1 MIIAIDGPAG
11 SGKTTTARKVAQI
24 LGFIHINTGAMYR
37 GIALK
42 FIREKVNLDDTSAI
56 ERILN
61 NTQLDFAGPN
71 NAILYMDGED
81 ISAEII
87 SSMVTENVS
96 QISSISEVRV
106 KLVEYQ
112 RKMARGRNVVLEG
125 RDIGTVVFPNADY
138 KFYLVADIEVRA
150 ERRKQE
156 IEVTGDHMT
165 KEEIIMY
172 IKDRDQKDS
181 SRQHSPLMKAE
192 DAIEVDTT
200 NLKIEEQVN
209 YIINIVNYNQ
219 KGA

>member
-81 ISAEII
+81 ISTEII

-165 KEEIIMY
+165 KEEIIMF
-172 IKDRDQKDS
+172 IKDRDKKDS

-200 NLKIEEQVN
+200 DLKIEEQVN

>member
-11 SGKTTTARKVAQI
+11 SGKTTTARKVAQN

-42 FIREKVNLDDTSAI
+42 LIRKKVNLNDRIAI
-56 ERILN
+56 EKVLN
-61 NTQLDFAGPN
+61 NTHLNFTGRDNGTL
-71 NAILYMDGED
+71 IMDNED
-81 ISAEII
+81 ISAEIH
-87 SSMVTENVS
+87 SSIVNDNVS
-96 QISSISEVRV
+96 KISAISAVRM

-112 RKMARGRNVVLEG
+112 RVISQGHNVVLEG

-172 IKDRDQKDS
+172 IEDRDQKDS
-181 SRQHSPLMKAE
+181 SRQHSPLIKAE

-200 NLKIEEQVN
+200 DLKIEEQVN

>member
-11 SGKTTTARKVAQI
+11 SGKTTTTRKVAQI

-61 NTQLDFAGPN
+61 NTKLDFEGPN

-165 KEEIIMY
+165 KEEIIMF
-172 IKDRDQKDS
+172 IKDRDQIDS

-200 NLKIEEQVN
+200 DLKIEEQVN

>member
-61 NTQLDFAGPN
+61 HTQLDFAGPN

-112 RKMARGRNVVLEG
+112 RQMSQGENVVLEG
-125 RDIGTVVFPNADY
+125 RDIGTVVFPDADY
-138 KFYLVADIEVRA
+138 KFFFVADIEVRA
-150 ERRKQE
+150 QRRKKE
-156 IEVTGDHMT
+156 IEAEGEHFPV
-165 KEEIIMY
+165 EEIIHLL
-172 IKDRDQKDS
+172 KKRDQQDS
-181 SRQHSPLMKAE
+181 SREYSPLIKAK
-192 DAIEVDTT
+192 DAIELDTT
-200 NLKIEEQVN
+200 DLSIDEQVN
-209 YIINIVNYNQ
+209 YIINIVN
-219 KGA
+219 

>member
-42 FIREKVNLDDTSAI
+42 FIREKVNLYDTSAI

-112 RKMARGRNVVLEG
+112 RKMAQDQNVVLDG
-125 RDIGTVVFPNADY
+125 RDLGTVVFPNADY
-138 KFYLVADIEVRA
+138 KFYLIADIEVRA

-172 IKDRDQKDS
+172 IEDRDQKDS

-200 NLKIEEQVN
+200 DLKIEEQIN

>member
-11 SGKTTTARKVAQI
+11 SGKTTTARKVAQT

-56 ERILN
+56 ERLLN

-81 ISAEII
+81 ISTEII

-125 RDIGTVVFPNADY
+125 RDIGTVVFPNADH

-165 KEEIIMY
+165 KEEIIMF
-172 IKDRDQKDS
+172 IKDRDKKDS

-200 NLKIEEQVN
+200 DLKIEEQVN
-209 YIINIVNYNQ
+209 YIINIINYNQ

>member
-61 NTQLDFAGPN
+61 NTLLDFAGPN

-112 RKMARGRNVVLEG
+112 RKMAQDQNVVLDG
-125 RDIGTVVFPNADY
+125 RDLGTVVFPNADY
-138 KFYLVADIEVRA
+138 KFYLIADIEVRA

-156 IEVTGDHMT
+156 IEVTGDYMT
-165 KEEIIMY
+165 KEEIIMF

-200 NLKIEEQVN
+200 DLKIEEQIN

>member
-11 SGKTTTARKVAQI
+11 AGKTTTARIVARN

-37 GIALK
+37 GITLK
-42 FIREKVNLDDTSAI
+42 IIREKVNLDDTSAI

-61 NTQLDFAGPN
+61 NTQFNFSDPN

-81 ISAEII
+81 ISVVIK
-87 SSMVTENVS
+87 SSIVAENVS
-96 QISSISEVRV
+96 QVSSISEVRI

-125 RDIGTVVFPNADY
+125 RDIGTVVFPNAEY
-138 KFYLVADIEVRA
+138 KFYLIADIGVRA

-156 IEVTGDHMT
+156 IEATGDHMT
-165 KEEIIMY
+165 KEEIIMH
-172 IKDRDQKDS
+172 INDRDQKDS
-181 SRQHSPLMKAE
+181 SRQLSPLMKAE

-200 NLKIEEQVN
+200 DLKIEEQVN
-209 YIINIVNYNQ
+209 YIINIINYNQ

>member
-11 SGKTTTARKVAQI
+11 SGKTTTARRVAQI

-37 GIALK
+37 AIALK

-61 NTQLDFAGPN
+61 NTQFNFSDPN

-81 ISAEII
+81 ISVVIKTSIVA
-87 SSMVTENVS
+87 ENVS
-96 QISSISEVRV
+96 QISSISEVRL

-112 RKMARGRNVVLEG
+112 RKMVRGRNVVLEG
-125 RDIGTVVFPNADY
+125 RDIGTVVFPNAEY
-138 KFYLVADIEVRA
+138 KFYLIADIGVRA

-156 IEVTGDHMT
+156 IEATGDHMT
-165 KEEIIMY
+165 KEEIIMH
-172 IKDRDQKDS
+172 INDRDQKDS
-181 SRQHSPLMKAE
+181 SRQLSPLMKAE

-200 NLKIEEQVN
+200 DLKIEEQVN